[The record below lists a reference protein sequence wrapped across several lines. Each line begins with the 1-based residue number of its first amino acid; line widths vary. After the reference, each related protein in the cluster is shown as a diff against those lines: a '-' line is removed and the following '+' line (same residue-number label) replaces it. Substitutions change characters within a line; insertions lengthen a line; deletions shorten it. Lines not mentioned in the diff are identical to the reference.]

1 MRLPFRHSDMQ
12 QSDGMGLSLPN
23 NAQAGKRKTAPV
35 GNLFANGS
43 KPLEAPSSSLVF
55 FGFYLQWISPL
66 GFKLQAL
73 ILKTQGSHRLP
84 WPKSQRLA
92 DTIAKQLATLPY
104 PKKLPP
110 CVLYVH

>member
-12 QSDGMGLSLPN
+12 QSDGMVLSLPN

-43 KPLEAPSSSLVF
+43 KPLGAPASSLVF

-73 ILKTQGSHRLP
+73 ILKNPRLTQAS
-84 WPKSQRLA
+84 LA
-92 DTIAKQLATLPY
+92 EIPETSRY
-104 PKKLPP
+104 Y
-110 CVLYVH
+110 C